1 MKCGEALTLLEDYQ
15 FAELEDG
22 LAGDVASHVRS
33 CAACSSAFAALE
45 KERAFY
51 ERYAEAEEISLELSP
66 GVWQKIKVRIAEEDA
81 GNKALAGSHLGSI
94 LRLAGA
100 PVSVRRV
107 AAAMLVVLV
116 FAGGTILTVRTYRQD
131 QIRTSIASR
140 DSLQNAL
147 LAIHR
152 AEGEYQEAI
161 RILTALAEER
171 KASLEPE
178 LVKELDQNLRV
189 IDQAIASTRKA
200 CEAHPNDPELALY
213 MLWAY
218 ARKVELLQDLLS

>member
-1 MKCGEALTLLEDYQ
+1 M
-15 FAELEDG
+15 F
-22 LAGDVASHVRS
+22 
-33 CAACSSAFAALE
+33 
-45 KERAFY
+45 
-51 ERYAEAEEISLELSP
+51 
-66 GVWQKIKVRIAEEDA
+66 
-81 GNKALAGSHLGSI
+81 
-94 LRLAGA
+94 RLAGA

-107 AAAMLVVLV
+107 AAAMLLVLV
-116 FAGGTILTVRTYRQD
+116 FAGGTILTVRTYRLG

-147 LAIHR
+147 LAIRR

-171 KASLEPE
+171 KASLKPE
-178 LVKELDQNLRV
+178 LVRELNQNLHA

-200 CEAHPNDPELALY
+200 YQAHPNDPELALY

-218 ARKVELLQDLLS
+218 ARKVELLQDLVS

>member
-107 AAAMLVVLV
+107 AAAMLLVLV

-152 AEGEYQEAI
+152 AEREYQEAI

>member
-152 AEGEYQEAI
+152 AEREYQEAI

>member
-107 AAAMLVVLV
+107 AAAMLLVLV
-116 FAGGTILTVRTYRQD
+116 FAGGTILTVRTYRQG

-147 LAIHR
+147 LAIRR

-171 KASLEPE
+171 KASLKPE
-178 LVKELDQNLRV
+178 LVRELNQNLHA

>member
-45 KERAFY
+45 KERGFY

-81 GNKALAGSHLGSI
+81 RNKALAGSHLGSI

-116 FAGGTILTVRTYRQD
+116 FAGGTILTVRTYRRQVPA
-131 QIRTSIASR
+131 SVASR

-152 AEGEYQEAI
+152 AEREYQEAI